1 MAVTVDTD
9 HARGSATDCS
19 HEVSRLYEAYSD
31 RIFGYCLYRLGNR
44 SEAEDAVQT
53 TFMYVF
59 RSLQRGVEPENESAW
74 LFTIAH
80 NVCRSTRRSTRRR
93 RRVETQQDPQVLQE
107 LSPGLERDN
116 DSLLGL
122 EDALSSIPATQR
134 QAILMR
140 EWHGMPYREI
150 AATLG
155 VTQTAVEMLV
165 FRARRSLATAL
176 DHGSKPARRR
186 IASALNIAG
195 LASMARSFF
204 GGVTAANMTAAAGVA
219 VVAVGIGG
227 SMPTHNAP
235 VHVRAPHV
243 APTALAAAQ
252 QPHAPL
258 AVAPTLSSPTLREAA
273 RAATGSLKSA
283 TPNAAEAPTPA
294 APVSSTTSSS
304 DPASAT
310 SQPSP
315 QSPPA
320 GVTPTSPPVQSIA
333 SQIPAVPSIASSA
346 PPLPPVSV
354 PTTSLPVTLPTVTVP
369 SVTDVANTVGDVA
382 NTVGASLPK
391 LP

>member
-9 HARGSATDCS
+9 QARGAAADCS
-19 HEVSRLYEAYSD
+19 DAVSRLYEEYSE

-93 RRVETQQDPQVLQE
+93 RRVETQQDPQLLQE
-107 LSPGLERDN
+107 LSPGFERDN

-140 EWHGMPYREI
+140 EWQGMPYREI

-176 DHGSKPARRR
+176 DHGSPKPAGRR
-186 IASALNIAG
+186 IASALNIAS

-204 GGVTAANMTAAAGVA
+204 GGATAANVTAAAGVA

-227 SMPTHNAP
+227 SMPTHSAP
-235 VHVRAPHV
+235 DHVRPSTV
-243 APTALAAAQ
+243 ALASHSTTP
-252 QPHAPL
+252 QPRAPL
-258 AVAPTLSSPTLREAA
+258 AVAPTLSSPTLRDAA
-273 RAATGSLKSA
+273 RPASGPLKSP
-283 TPNAAEAPTPA
+283 TPDAAEAATPP
-294 APVSSTTSSS
+294 APVTSGTSG
-304 DPASAT
+304 PAQPSAT
-310 SQPSP
+310 SRPSP
-315 QSPPA
+315 QS
-320 GVTPTSPPVQSIA
+320 SPPVQSVA
-333 SQIPAVPSIASSA
+333 SQIPVVPSIAESA
-346 PPLPPVSV
+346 PALPPIKVSV
-354 PTTSLPVTLPTVTVP
+354 PSTPPVPVALPTVTVP
-369 SVTDVANTVGDVA
+369 SVSDVADTVG
-382 NTVGASLPK
+382 TSLPK